1 MSTLSEKLEQILK
14 RITGRSISVSSE
26 QSFKEE
32 LGIDYLPTFIYYKD
46 GVPTYYMNS
55 PATDGYYDTAGEE
68 RVAAYGEMT
77 AKIDNFIQGCVN
89 NDDSVNEELERDE
102 NTSVE

>member
-32 LGIDYLPTFIYYKD
+32 LGIDSLTM
-46 GVPTYYMNS
+46 VELVL
-55 PATDGYYDTAGEE
+55 ATEE
-68 RVAAYGEMT
+68 EFG
-77 AKIDNFIQGCVN
+77 
-89 NDDSVNEELERDE
+89 S
-102 NTSVE
+102 S

>member
-32 LGIDYLPTFIYYKD
+32 LGIDSLTM
-46 GVPTYYMNS
+46 VELVL
-55 PATDGYYDTAGEE
+55 ATEE
-68 RVAAYGEMT
+68 EFGIEFDQSDLT
-77 AKIDNFIQGCVN
+77 
-89 NDDSVNEELERDE
+89 EENLGTTDAFLRLLERKL
-102 NTSVE
+102 

>member
-32 LGIDYLPTFIYYKD
+32 LGIDSLTM
-46 GVPTYYMNS
+46 VELVL
-55 PATDGYYDTAGEE
+55 ATEE
-68 RVAAYGEMT
+68 EFGIEFDQSDLTEGNLGTTDAFLRL
-77 AKIDNFIQGCVN
+77 
-89 NDDSVNEELERDE
+89 LERKL
-102 NTSVE
+102 

>member
-32 LGIDYLPTFIYYKD
+32 LGIDSLTM
-46 GVPTYYMNS
+46 VELVL
-55 PATDGYYDTAGEE
+55 ATEE
-68 RVAAYGEMT
+68 EFGIEFDQSDLTQEKLGLTDAFLRL
-77 AKIDNFIQGCVN
+77 
-89 NDDSVNEELERDE
+89 LE
-102 NTSVE
+102 